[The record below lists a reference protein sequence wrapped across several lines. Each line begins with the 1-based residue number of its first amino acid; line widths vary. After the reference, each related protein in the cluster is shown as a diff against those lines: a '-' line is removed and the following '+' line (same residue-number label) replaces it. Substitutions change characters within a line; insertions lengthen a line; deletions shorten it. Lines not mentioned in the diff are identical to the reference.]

1 MEEKQFTV
9 MRAWEAGHDKIRYAY
24 RDEETGRVKIGETK
38 FYNWFYVR
46 SFDLEA
52 NAVIFKKFLS
62 DGSLVKIKKEGLY
75 ARCYYSTVH
84 ESEFLDS
91 NNDKVW
97 AFKNWKVN
105 KMLESLSM
113 LQIQTYEAD
122 VPMVKRWLLQENVKI
137 CDDYKVLYY
146 DIETDDR
153 WADSL
158 KNLGGHRILSVAMKS
173 SDSKNTDGKMFFLHL
188 KEDSDEAEEEFLRK
202 VARVFDA
209 HDCIIA
215 FNGSNFDD
223 VYVKSRFAR
232 YGIEIDWRKK
242 FLQDALWTF
251 KNYGPRMQ
259 SYSLDKIAKSILDRG
274 KVEHEGMRIYDMWKN
289 DPALLKKYNIE
300 DVQLMYEI
308 ECKTGY
314 LNAHRGI
321 CAFGMCFVDDLF
333 VLHKIDNF
341 VLKQAQEDKMYH
353 FKTVVRN
360 YDAEEEKDD
369 GATYAGAFVFDPI
382 AGLHEHVKVLD
393 FSSLYPNTINT
404 FNISP
409 DTYIEDKDLD
419 KYDMKDVITTPTGH
433 HYRKDFVGIIPKVI
447 MSLKSKREYW
457 KEKMSHETYGS
468 VMHKVYDRMQYL
480 YKYFGLSFYGCM
492 GEKHSRFYDTRVAES
507 VTLTGQH
514 FTKTCAAFVK
524 DKYGAKIVYGDSVTC
539 ERCTVIK
546 MDGLVQVISFE
557 DLYAL
562 GYDVEGID
570 GKEYRQFNQDIQAL
584 SYNFE
589 TRQSEFKP
597 IERIMR
603 HKTDKNIYKY
613 VDIYGAETKCTE
625 DHSLIDENGKCFKP
639 MDRNKAARIKF
650 PYKNKIDRNRVDLT
664 HYVSNLIIYGETNLK
679 LFITNLALKL
689 NDLIKNRNYLFDDNI
704 NIDETTKKLCYK
716 NGKLIIPEFMYSMDA
731 DIILYFLKIISNKQH
746 ETITSL
752 NAKISS
758 YAISL
763 EDLSFELAN
772 CVMLLFNIAE
782 IPETHIR
789 LDNIDIR
796 LDETHTK
803 WLDGYNIYAI
813 CSDLNLCSVFPRMKN
828 PEIYQEVKENCYVYD
843 LTVQDNHNFVDAM
856 GNLLLHNTDS
866 FFFTHEELCKDHNRI
881 LDLSEEISTV
891 CFNESVK
898 KRNCNVCTLKMSY
911 DKSFTKYL
919 ILNGKKRYAGV
930 IDYLD
935 GHEYTEFKM
944 YVAGFEYKR
953 TDSCLYVKN
962 KQYEL
967 LKMILTETPD
977 YEFIR
982 KYVLDMKNEVCGGK
996 LPLSDIMFAQKITKE
1011 LDSYGKQMHARVAR
1025 EMEQD
1030 GKSVYIG
1037 DKIEYYV
1044 SHLDENGD
1052 PVVKPA
1058 YKFNGQYA
1066 RTYYW
1071 NKKIFPAIQRIL
1083 EVVYDK
1089 IDWNNYLVSN
1099 KKVTTHSR
1107 SLW

>member
-97 AFKNWKVN
+97 TFKNWKVN

-113 LQIQTYEAD
+113 LEIQTYEAD

-153 WADSL
+153 WADGL

-251 KNYGPRMQ
+251 KKYGPQMQ

-341 VLKQAQEDKMYH
+341 VLKQAQEDKLYH

-382 AGLHEHVKVLD
+382 AGLHKHVKVLD

-409 DTYIEDKDLD
+409 DTFIEDKDLD

-492 GEKHSRFYDTRVAES
+492 GEKHSRFYDTRIAES

-524 DKYGAKIVYGDSVTC
+524 DKYGAKIVYGD
-539 ERCTVIK
+539 
-546 MDGLVQVISFE
+546 
-557 DLYAL
+557 
-562 GYDVEGID
+562 
-570 GKEYRQFNQDIQAL
+570 
-584 SYNFE
+584 
-589 TRQSEFKP
+589 
-597 IERIMR
+597 
-603 HKTDKNIYKY
+603 
-613 VDIYGAETKCTE
+613 
-625 DHSLIDENGKCFKP
+625 
-639 MDRNKAARIKF
+639 
-650 PYKNKIDRNRVDLT
+650 
-664 HYVSNLIIYGETNLK
+664 
-679 LFITNLALKL
+679 
-689 NDLIKNRNYLFDDNI
+689 
-704 NIDETTKKLCYK
+704 
-716 NGKLIIPEFMYSMDA
+716 
-731 DIILYFLKIISNKQH
+731 
-746 ETITSL
+746 
-752 NAKISS
+752 
-758 YAISL
+758 
-763 EDLSFELAN
+763 
-772 CVMLLFNIAE
+772 
-782 IPETHIR
+782 
-789 LDNIDIR
+789 
-796 LDETHTK
+796 
-803 WLDGYNIYAI
+803 
-813 CSDLNLCSVFPRMKN
+813 
-828 PEIYQEVKENCYVYD
+828 
-843 LTVQDNHNFVDAM
+843 
-856 GNLLLHNTDS
+856 TDS
-866 FFFTHEELCKDHNRI
+866 FFFTHDEICKDHERI
-881 LDLSEEISTV
+881 LRLSDELSKV
-891 CFNESVK
+891 CYEESVV

-996 LPLSDIMFAQKITKE
+996 LPLSDIIFAQKITKE

-1052 PVVKPA
+1052 PVVKPS

-1071 NKKIFPAIQRIL
+1071 NNKIFPAIQRIL